1 MALVVGVLALIAYWL
16 IRPFADSHTFIAA
29 GLRSVSMLGAVLIV
43 VVAAMWG
50 PIIRLLSTRIVQWL
64 GRISFSLYLVHVP
77 ILMTFNAF
85 LGPKLWWL
93 SAVCTVVVALGVAEL
108 FARFIEQPAHRLS
121 QRTGRAFSRRIHSEG
136 LVQQAS

>member
-1 MALVVGVLALIAYWL
+1 LVLVVGVLALIAYWL
-16 IRPFADSHTFIAA
+16 IRPFADSHTYFAA

-93 SAVCTVVVALGVAEL
+93 SAMCTVVIALGVAEL

-136 LVQQAS
+136 LVQQAN